1 MKRLALLPILL
12 GLAVAPAAHAGAM
25 QARSPR
31 AVVAGCDKAHQSAAF
46 EGRMDAIADAD
57 RMQMRFV
64 LQVSTPEK
72 PRWSRLNVPGFSAWV
87 TSEEGR
93 TRYVYTKRVESLL
106 APATYRVKMRFRWLD
121 ADGAVLKSARAISRS
136 CRQPDRRPDLR
147 VIDLSARRMGPG
159 SRRYDVVVRNS
170 GRKDAPASVVELE
183 LADGTVL
190 LGQVP
195 PIAPGD
201 LEDVFLSGPA
211 CAPGDEL
218 TAIADADD
226 EVDERDEDGN
236 AVTFRCP
243 SA

>member
-12 GLAVAPAAHAGAM
+12 GLVVAPVAYGGATE
-25 QARSPR
+25 ARAPR
-31 AVVAGCDKAHQSAAF
+31 AVVAGCDRVDQTAAF
-46 EGRMDAIADAD
+46 EGKMDTIPDAD

-64 LQVSTPEK
+64 LQVSTPDE
-72 PRWSRLNVPGFSAWV
+72 PRWSRVSVPGFSAWV
-87 TSEEGR
+87 TSEQER
-93 TRYVYTKRVESLL
+93 SRYVYTKRVESLL
-106 APATYRVKMRFRWLD
+106 APASYRVKLRFRWLD
-121 ADGAVLKSARAISRS
+121 ADGEVLKSARATSRA
-136 CRQPDRRPDLR
+136 CRQPDPRADLR
-147 VIDLSARRMGPG
+147 VVDLLALRLKAG

-170 GRKDAPASVVELE
+170 GRADAPASEVRLE

-190 LGQVP
+190 LGRVP

-201 LEDVFLSGPA
+201 REDVFLSGPA

-218 TAIADADD
+218 TATADADD

-236 AVTFRCP
+236 TVTFRCP